1 MEQVEKAIYPD
12 HKGTVLPNDGAWTR
26 NGQLSSR
33 LVRQIRWVGQVC
45 LLALIVGGIGLSI
58 RGVSYA
64 GADRPVQIGVLT
76 DSWGPTPHYFGLR
89 DGLIELGYRENI
101 DFYLG
106 VGPTEG
112 NRHILIRAAEDLI
125 ELGANILYADSIA
138 VAKAAQQV
146 TTEIPIV
153 FTSVEDPV
161 GSGLIQNYARPG
173 GNITGVASLDIELGP
188 KRLEIFKDLVPTLK
202 RVLFLYDITDLYSEE
217 AVKLIRPHAPRMG
230 IELVERAVHTKKEA
244 LTVLSQLQDQKID
257 GIIAPRCC
265 SLDITGSILR
275 ATAKAPIPTIFTTAA
290 YWIEHGGLASY
301 GPNIYSS
308 GRQAARIVDKIIR
321 GANPAKIPVEVN
333 SKIEFA
339 INLQTAKALNLTVA
353 REVIHL
359 ADHIAP

>member
-1 MEQVEKAIYPD
+1 MEQVGKATRLG
-12 HKGTVLPNDGAWTR
+12 HKGTIVLNDGAWAR
-26 NGQLSSR
+26 NGQTSFSLIR
-33 LVRQIRWVGQVC
+33 QVRRVGQVC
-45 LLALIVGGIGLSI
+45 LLALIVGVVGLSI
-58 RGVSYA
+58 RGVNA
-64 GADRPVQIGVLT
+64 AANARPIRIGVLT

-89 DGLIELGYRENI
+89 DGLIELGYREDT

-106 VGPTEG
+106 VRFTEG
-112 NRHILIRAAEDLI
+112 NRHILSTAAKDLI
-125 ELGANILYADSIA
+125 ELGADLLFADSIA

-146 TTEIPIV
+146 TTRIPIV

-188 KRLEIFKDLVPTLK
+188 KRLEIFKELVPTLK

-230 IELVERAVHTKKEA
+230 IELVERAVQTQKEA
-244 LTVLSQLQDQKID
+244 QTVLSQVQDQKID

-275 ATAKAPIPTIFTTAA
+275 ATAKQRMATIFTTAA
-290 YWIEHGGLASY
+290 YWIEHGALASY
-301 GPNIYSS
+301 GPNIYIS
-308 GRQAARIVDKIIR
+308 GRQAARIVDKIIK
-321 GANPAKIPVEVN
+321 GVNPAEIPVEVN

-339 INLQTAKALNLTVA
+339 INLQTAKALNLMIA
-353 REVIHL
+353 REVL
-359 ADHIAP
+359 YVADHIKR